1 MGVPERP
8 QKKNIEKRM
17 ETGLAPVLWRR
28 GSFVG
33 LFADPFVKDSE
44 LEGGWLAPSLV
55 DFTQALQVGGSGVKK
70 LSSIAESCNVCAM

>member
-1 MGVPERP
+1 
-8 QKKNIEKRM
+8 M

-28 GSFVG
+28 GSFVD

-55 DFTQALQVGGSGVKK
+55 DFTQALQVGGSG
-70 LSSIAESCNVCAM
+70 A